1 MVMAVVVVVAAVVVG
16 AGLAPA
22 LLGVGNRI
30 LLGNVLVG
38 YRATARVMVGYS

>member
-1 MVMAVVVVVAAVVVG
+1 LLWWLGVWWWGVGVGVGGVVG

-22 LLGVGNRI
+22 PLLGLGNRI

-38 YRATARVMVGYS
+38 YGRL

>member
-1 MVMAVVVVVAAVVVG
+1 MAVLLLLLLLLLVVVVVVG

-22 LLGVGNRI
+22 LLLGLDNRI

-38 YRATARVMVGYS
+38 YGGL